1 MSQPSS
7 LPDLTDAELD
17 DLLERGDRLR
27 LSGHEIRQLIGALRR
42 ARARQVPASQS
53 LNALRDAVH
62 ANAREKG
69 FWDEQRVVL
78 RTSEDAA
85 RCGVSGAV
93 TTTELDHAAVLKTIP
108 EKLMLI
114 VTEVAEAM
122 EDYRDPKAAEK
133 VQVPADLIRAILQG
147 TGEPSVDV
155 LEQLGKALDK
165 HTAKPRGIESELF
178 DIMIRTLDLLGAL
191 GTDVDAG
198 MAAKMKFNT
207 TRSYKHGKVC

>member
-1 MSQPSS
+1 M
-7 LPDLTDAELD
+7 
-17 DLLERGDRLR
+17 
-27 LSGHEIRQLIGALRR
+27 SGHEIRQLIGALRR

-122 EDYRDPKAAEK
+122 EDYREHDCTEELTELLLDGQQYPEPPGGYKPLGFVSEL
-133 VQVPADLIRAILQG
+133 ADVLIRVFDLAG
-147 TGEPSVDV
+147 P
-155 LEQLGKALDK
+155 LGIDLDE
-165 HTAKPRGIESELF
+165 AVR
-178 DIMIRTLDLLGAL
+178 
-191 GTDVDAG
+191 V
-198 MAAKMKFNT
+198 KMKSEHNA
-207 TRSYKHGKVC
+207 TRSHKHGKVC